1 MKQVQVIACAV
12 TTFPEFTPC
21 DSLVYALGECRRV
34 AFRGAAICLGTAT
47 AACAMAAFVTTAA
60 AWIVAGVFSVDPH
73 LRARA
78 PTVLETIALGS
89 PRRIRFA
96 LVDRASAAHFIATA
110 DAGDATSEAEP
121 ADTAAAAY
129 VLASVAPLVPTG
141 AFERAEFMPLPS
153 PALRPAQPARAQ
165 AAQTIASAAVGPA
178 APQAKSADPLVTAS
192 IAPKLSPPE
201 RPRDGSIWLRDLDSR
216 TAVYDIAARTVYMPD
231 GTRLEA
237 HSGLGKHR
245 DDPQSVNKKNRGPTP
260 PNVYDLTMRERLF
273 HGVRAIR
280 LNPVAGSTMHGR
292 DGILA
297 HTYMLGSTGQ
307 SFGCVSFKDYNK
319 FLQAFLRG
327 EVTRMIVAPRL
338 GAEISLLTSVH
349 RSSTE

>member
-1 MKQVQVIACAV
+1 
-12 TTFPEFTPC
+12 
-21 DSLVYALGECRRV
+21 
-34 AFRGAAICLGTAT
+34 
-47 AACAMAAFVTTAA
+47 MAAFVTTAA
-60 AWIVAGVFSVDPH
+60 AWIVAGVSSNEPH
-73 LRARA
+73 PGARA
-78 PTVLETIALGS
+78 PTVLETIALSG

-96 LVDRASAAHFIATA
+96 LVDRASAAHFVAPA
-110 DAGDATSEAEP
+110 DAGDATSKAEP
-121 ADTAAAAY
+121 ADTAAPAY
-129 VLASVAPLVPTG
+129 VLASVAPLVPSG
-141 AFERAEFMPLPS
+141 AFERAEFMPWAS
-153 PALRPAQPARAQ
+153 PALRPAQAARAQ
-165 AAQTIASAAVGPA
+165 AAQTITRIAVSAAPPPA
-178 APQAKSADPLVTAS
+178 KLTDPLVTAS
-192 IAPKLSPPE
+192 IAPKPTLPE

-260 PNVYDLTMRERLF
+260 PNVYDLRMRESLF

-280 LNPVAGSTMHGR
+280 LNPVPGSTMYGR

-297 HTYMLGSTGQ
+297 HTYMLGPTGQ

-338 GAEISLLTSVH
+338 GAEISLLTSAR

>member
-12 TTFPEFTPC
+12 TTFPEFTPF

-34 AFRGAAICLGTAT
+34 AVRGVAICLGTAT

-96 LVDRASAAHFIATA
+96 LVDRASAAHFVATA
-110 DAGDATSEAEP
+110 DAGDVTSEVEP

-178 APQAKSADPLVTAS
+178 APQAKSVDPLVTAS

-280 LNPVAGSTMHGR
+280 LNPVAGSAMYGR

-297 HTYMLGSTGQ
+297 HTYMLGPTGQ

>member
-1 MKQVQVIACAV
+1 MKQVQVMACAV
-12 TTFPEFTPC
+12 TTFPEFTLF
-21 DSLVYALGECRRV
+21 DSLVYSLGECRRV
-34 AFRGAAICLGTAT
+34 AVRGIAICLGTAA
-47 AACAMAAFVTTAA
+47 AACMMAAFVTTTA

-78 PTVLETIALGS
+78 LTGLETSALGS
-89 PRRIRFA
+89 PHRTRFA
-96 LVDRASAAHFIATA
+96 LVDRARAAHFIATA
-110 DAGDATSEAEP
+110 DPGDATSEAEP
-121 ADTAAAAY
+121 AGTAAPTY
-129 VLASVAPLVPTG
+129 VLASVALLVPTG
-141 AFERAEFMPLPS
+141 AFDRAEFMPLRSPPPRPS
-153 PALRPAQPARAQ
+153 DATPAPTEQIARPV
-165 AAQTIASAAVGPA
+165 VGPA
-178 APQAKSADPLVTAS
+178 PPRAEPADPLVTAS
-192 IAPKLSPPE
+192 IAPKQSPPE
-201 RPRDGSIWLRDLDSR
+201 RPRDGSIWLRDLDRR

-245 DDPQSVNKKNRGPTP
+245 DDPQSVSKKNRGPTP
-260 PNVYDLTMRERLF
+260 PNVYELTMRERLF

-280 LNPVAGSTMHGR
+280 LNPVAGSTMYGR

-297 HTYMLGSTGQ
+297 HTYMLGPTGQ

-338 GAEISLLTSVH
+338 GAEISLVTSAR